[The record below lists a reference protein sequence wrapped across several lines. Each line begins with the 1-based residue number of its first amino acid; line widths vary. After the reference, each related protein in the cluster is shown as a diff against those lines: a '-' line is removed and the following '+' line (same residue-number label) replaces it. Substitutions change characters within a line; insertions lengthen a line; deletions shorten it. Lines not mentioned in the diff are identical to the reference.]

1 MNLIERLRRQ
11 VEFLIEFWGGDPE
24 DPDHAGLR
32 LYREAADEIERLG
45 QCQFEPSG
53 DNHHNAAL
61 CPHCGEPLRKALAE
75 IERLRGENSQLAAAL
90 ACREEAEKT
99 ERGGT

>member
-53 DNHHNAAL
+53 DNHHNADGSL
-61 CPHCGEPLRKALAE
+61 GSTKRWQNWPR
-75 IERLRGENSQLAAAL
+75 RR
-90 ACREEAEKT
+90 
-99 ERGGT
+99 